1 MSIKFEIVKEIAV
14 LSESKNWTK
23 ELNIVKW
30 EDNPPK
36 YDIRNWSE
44 NHEKPGK
51 GITLSKEEMEIL
63 ISSMSEKA

>member
-36 YDIRNWSE
+36 YDIRSWS
-44 NHEKPGK
+44 
-51 GITLSKEEMEIL
+51 
-63 ISSMSEKA
+63 